1 MSIHTSPHFLPGHHV
16 PAPYPPDR
24 PGAVVVEACRQLADD
39 VDRLTRVLSEQIAAK
54 EPYYS
59 ETLGIGPLMDSVRP
73 NILAILSAISGDHD
87 DEVTAPPRET
97 GRRRAEQGAPLAVV
111 QRAYRLG
118 MSSIWDELV
127 KKLGSDPSTVQHLLQ
142 SAATF
147 WNTLD
152 EYLEILSAAYREFE
166 VEQTQRNTRLR
177 EVALTA
183 LFHGTH
189 ATGLT
194 ISGVA
199 TALRLPARGTFVVVA
214 TDPLPAGKDGALVST
229 DRTLAACGVHTAW
242 RSDID
247 GEVGLIALSRR
258 YPIERLTDHL
268 TTLQLGRVG
277 VSEIFTSV
285 SEATAA
291 AVDARAARG
300 AAAPGSNAVMRY
312 EQARVAV
319 LLASEQEVSADLVRD
334 VLGGLTVLPADEQNL
349 LMGTLRAWFEA
360 KGSTA
365 EAAKLLHC
373 HPNTVRYRMA
383 KLCQATGRT
392 PTEPID
398 AAHLYL
404 AMEARRVLTP
414 AAPSKAA
421 HLA

>member
-1 MSIHTSPHFLPGHHV
+1 MVLVSDTPV
-16 PAPYPPDR
+16 APD
-24 PGAVVVEACRQLADD
+24 AVVVEACRQLAND
-39 VDRLTRVLSEQIAAK
+39 VERLTLVLSEQIAAK
-54 EPYYS
+54 EPYYV

-73 NILAILSAISGDHD
+73 NILAILSAISGRHD
-87 DEVTAPPRET
+87 DTAIAPARET

-118 MSSIWDELV
+118 MSSLWDELV
-127 KKLGSDPSTVQHLLQ
+127 TKLGSDPDTVQYLLQ

-152 EYLEILSAAYREFE
+152 EYQEILSAAYREYE
-166 VEQTQRNTRLR
+166 LEQSQRDARLR

-247 GEVGLIALSRR
+247 GEVGLIALSPR

-277 VSEIFTSV
+277 LSEIFTSV
-285 SEATAA
+285 SEASAS

-319 LLASEQEVSADLVRD
+319 LLASEHEVSADLVRD
-334 VLGGLTVLPADEQNL
+334 VLGGLTVLPAEEQNL

>member
-1 MSIHTSPHFLPGHHV
+1 MALAFHTPV
-16 PAPYPPDR
+16 APD
-24 PGAVVVEACRQLADD
+24 AVVVEACRQLAND
-39 VDRLTRVLSEQIAAK
+39 VERLTLVLSERIAAM
-54 EPYYS
+54 EPYYV

-73 NILAILSAISGDHD
+73 NILAILSAISGRHD
-87 DEVTAPPRET
+87 DTAIAPARET

-118 MSSIWDELV
+118 MSSLWDELV
-127 KKLGSDPSTVQHLLQ
+127 TKLGSDPDTVQYLLQ

-152 EYLEILSAAYREFE
+152 EYQEILSAAYREYE
-166 VEQTQRNTRLR
+166 LEQTQRDTRLR
-177 EVALTA
+177 EAAVAA

-199 TALRLPARGTFVVVA
+199 TALRLPVKGTFVVVA
-214 TDPLPAGKDGALVST
+214 TDPLPDGKADALVAT
-229 DRTLAACGVHTAW
+229 NRTLAASGVHTVW
-242 RSDID
+242 RSDIQ

-258 YPIERLTDHL
+258 YPVERLTDHL
-268 TTLQLGRVG
+268 ATLQLGRVG
-277 VSEIFTSV
+277 VSEVFTSV
-285 SEATAA
+285 SEASTAV
-291 AVDARAARG
+291 VDARAARG
-300 AAAPGSNAVMRY
+300 AATVGSNTVMRY
-312 EQARVAV
+312 EHARVAV
-319 LLASEQEVSADLVRD
+319 LLASERDVSADLVHD
-334 VLGGLTVLPADEQNL
+334 ILGGLTVLPAEEQNL
-349 LMGTLRAWFEA
+349 LIGTLRAWFEA

-365 EAAKLLHC
+365 GAAELLHC

-383 KLCQATGRT
+383 KVSQATGRT

-414 AAPSKAA
+414 ATSSEARHIA
-421 HLA
+421 

>member
-1 MSIHTSPHFLPGHHV
+1 MTIYATPHVSIGNDAPDPFMPG
-16 PAPYPPDR
+16 
-24 PGAVVVEACRQLADD
+24 GSGNVVVDACHQLAND
-39 VDRLTRVLSEQIAAK
+39 VDRLARVISEQIAAK

-59 ETLGIGPLMDSVRP
+59 ETLGFGPLMESVRP

-87 DEVTAPPRET
+87 DGVTAPPRET
-97 GRRRAEQGAPLAVV
+97 GRRRAEQGAPLEVV

-127 KKLGSDPSTVQHLLQ
+127 KMLGSDPSTVQHLLQ
-142 SAATF
+142 SAAIF

-152 EYLEILSAAYREFE
+152 EYLEILSTAYREFE
-166 VEQTQRNTRLR
+166 VEQTRHDTRLR

-189 ATGLT
+189 STGLT

-199 TALRLPARGTFVVVA
+199 TALRLPSRGTFVVVA
-214 TDPLPAGKDGALVST
+214 TDPLPAGKDGVLVST
-229 DRTLAACGVHTAW
+229 DRALAACGVHTAW

-258 YPIERLTDHL
+258 YPVERLTDHL
-268 TTLQLGRVG
+268 AGLQLGRVG
-277 VSEIFTSV
+277 VSEVFTSV
-285 SEATAA
+285 SETSAA
-291 AVDARAARG
+291 AADARAARG
-300 AAAPGSNAVMRY
+300 AAAPGNSTVLRY

-319 LLASEQEVSADLVRD
+319 LLSSEQEVSAELVLD
-334 VLGGLTVLPADEQNL
+334 VLGELTMLPVEEQNL
-349 LMGTLRAWFEA
+349 LMSTLRAWFDA

-365 EAAKLLHC
+365 QAAKLLHC

-404 AMEARRVLTP
+404 AMEARRLLTP
-414 AAPSKAA
+414 ATPA
-421 HLA
+421 